1 MTLQGFEQK
10 NEKIRAAF
18 EKRKAEHPEKCK
30 QRLNIS
36 FSNWVFGLE
45 ELEDSVARLRK
56 YGVDY
61 IELGGNYGGKDVG
74 YQADLKKTRGILDK
88 YGMKVSGVCGF
99 FSDDN
104 ALSTNSNFRRQ
115 TAKEYI
121 LREVEFCQE
130 IGGTYMLV
138 VPGTV
143 GRSECYDASDFA
155 RSVNTLRE
163 VADIFVQTGIKCA
176 VEPINSAEVPF
187 CSTVSSVLE
196 YIQAVNHPGV
206 QHINGDIFHMHC
218 GEAHVGEAI
227 LQCGERLLNLHVEDT
242 NRLPLGNGMMD
253 MDTVIRALYLLG
265 YNTPGHFVTGEPL
278 GPGRN
283 SYAIMFGQH
292 DKKMLDGMVEQTVRV
307 IREREEALLG

>member
-143 GRSECYDASDFA
+143 GRS
-155 RSVNTLRE
+155 
-163 VADIFVQTGIKCA
+163 
-176 VEPINSAEVPF
+176 
-187 CSTVSSVLE
+187 
-196 YIQAVNHPGV
+196 
-206 QHINGDIFHMHC
+206 
-218 GEAHVGEAI
+218 
-227 LQCGERLLNLHVEDT
+227 
-242 NRLPLGNGMMD
+242 
-253 MDTVIRALYLLG
+253 
-265 YNTPGHFVTGEPL
+265 
-278 GPGRN
+278 
-283 SYAIMFGQH
+283 
-292 DKKMLDGMVEQTVRV
+292 
-307 IREREEALLG
+307 